1 MKHENILLGGFIMPN
16 LLSGEKSPYLLQHAD
31 NPIDWFPWGEEA
43 FKKAKKENK
52 LILLSIGYST
62 CFWCHKMAREVFSDE
77 DTAKY
82 LNEHFVS
89 IKVDREERPDVDLVY
104 MEAALCMTENVGWPL
119 NIFLTPDKK
128 PFFTGTYFPVEDNEE
143 QISFISLIRR
153 LNEGWKKNPNS
164 ILTTAETIYTHL
176 TKTQEAKEVLKEGVL
191 GDALWLLKSS
201 FDNSFGGFGTAPK
214 FPLAQ
219 QIFFLL
225 RYWYL
230 YRDEYALYMVEKT
243 LDHILHGE
251 IHDKKAGGFYRYAT
265 TKAWNEPHY
274 EKMLYTNALMAMA
287 YLEAYE
293 VIRKDTYRET
303 VEEVLH
309 YILSKLASEDGAFY
323 SAEDSEVSLDNE
335 VFIDKK
341 VSVSLNGI
349 AMAAFAMAGKAL
361 DAEMYID
368 VAKNACDFIL
378 KHFYR
383 NKKLIASY
391 YMDKNVYQNAYAID
405 YAYFIWGLIELYQAT
420 YEENYLTIA
429 SEVMESFLERFWDEE
444 NEGVLYYSKFD
455 EQLLINPKEIYDG
468 AIPSVNSISAMNFIR
483 LSRLLEKPEWNRL
496 ARDLFSNFAAEI
508 NHSPADYLFMLCA
521 VLYDKSTKEIIVA
534 EKETNILDKFKI
546 EFKPFT
552 LEIMTDNENSKWS

>member
-1 MKHENILLGGFIMPN
+1 MPN

-31 NPIDWFPWGEEA
+31 NPIDWFPWGKEA
-43 FKKAKKENK
+43 FTKAKKENK

-89 IKVDREERPDVDLVY
+89 IKVDREERPDIDLVY
-104 MEAALCMTENVGWPL
+104 MEAALCMSENVGWPL

-128 PFFTGTYFPVEDNEE
+128 PFFTGTYFPIEDNED
-143 QISFISLIRR
+143 QISFLSLITR
-153 LNEGWKKNPNS
+153 LQEGWEKNPNT
-164 ILTTAETIYTHL
+164 ILTTGENIYAQL
-176 TKTQEAKEVLKEGVL
+176 TKNNAKKETLKDDVLN
-191 GDALWLLKSS
+191 DALWLMKSS

-243 LDHILHGE
+243 LDHMLHGE
-251 IHDKKAGGFYRYAT
+251 IHDKKEGGFYRYAT

-293 VIRKDTYRET
+293 VIRKDTYQTT
-303 VEEVLH
+303 VEEILH
-309 YILSKLASEDGAFY
+309 YILSKLSSKDGAFY

-335 VFIDKK
+335 IFIDKK
-341 VSVSLNGI
+341 ISVSLNGLAI
-349 AMAAFAMAGKAL
+349 AAFAMAGKAL
-361 DAEMYID
+361 DVEMYVD
-368 VAKNACDFIL
+368 VARNACEFML

-383 NKKLIASY
+383 NKKLTASY
-391 YMDKNVYQNAYAID
+391 YIDKAVYQNAYAID

-420 YEENYLTIA
+420 YEEKYLTFA
-429 SEVMESFLERFWDEE
+429 SELTETFLTNFWDSE
-444 NEGVLYYSKFD
+444 NPGVLYYSKFE

-468 AIPSVNSISAMNFIR
+468 AIPSVNSISAMNLIR

-496 ARDLFSNFAAEI
+496 AGEIFAQFGTEV

-552 LEIMTDNENSKWS
+552 LEIMTDDENSKWS